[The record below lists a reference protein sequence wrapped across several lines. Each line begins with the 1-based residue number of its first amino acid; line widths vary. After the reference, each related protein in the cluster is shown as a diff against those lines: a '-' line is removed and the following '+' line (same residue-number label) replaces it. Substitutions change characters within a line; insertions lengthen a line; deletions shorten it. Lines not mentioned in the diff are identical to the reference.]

1 MNPRRHAVA
10 VVVTLVAILFALFVM
25 PYAWL
30 SPGGC
35 GFAFNLI
42 TVATFLG
49 LLVGFFA
56 LVLAVVDAREDD
68 RMSMMVTAAASIMIV
83 LVLGVLLRP
92 QCM

>member
-25 PYAWL
+25 PYAWIDG
-30 SPGGC
+30 GGC
-35 GFAFNLI
+35 GLAFNLM

-56 LVLAVVDAREDD
+56 LVLAFVDAREDD
-68 RMSMMVTAAASIMIV
+68 RMAMMATALASIMIV
-83 LVLGVLLRP
+83 LILGVLLRP

>member
-10 VVVTLVAILFALFVM
+10 VIVTLIAILFALFVM

-30 SPGGC
+30 RPGGC
-35 GFAFNLI
+35 GLGFNLMTI
-42 TVATFLG
+42 ATFLG
-49 LLVGFFA
+49 LLFGSFA
-56 LVLAVVDAREDD
+56 LVLAAVDAREDD
-68 RMSMMVTAAASIMIV
+68 RMSMMATALASVMIA

>member
-30 SPGGC
+30 RPGGC
-35 GFAFNLI
+35 GFAFNLM

-49 LLVGFFA
+49 LLVGSFA
-56 LVLAVVDAREDD
+56 LVLAAVDAREDD
-68 RMSMMVTAAASIMIV
+68 RMAMIATALASITIV
-83 LVLGVLLRP
+83 LILGVLLRP

>member
-10 VVVTLVAILFALFVM
+10 VVVTLIAVLFALFVM

-30 SPGGC
+30 GGGGC

-49 LLVGFFA
+49 LLLGFFA
-56 LVLAVVDAREDD
+56 LVLAAVDAREDD
-68 RMSMMVTAAASIMIV
+68 RMSMMATALASIMIV
-83 LVLGVLLRP
+83 LIFGVLLRP
-92 QCM
+92 QCL